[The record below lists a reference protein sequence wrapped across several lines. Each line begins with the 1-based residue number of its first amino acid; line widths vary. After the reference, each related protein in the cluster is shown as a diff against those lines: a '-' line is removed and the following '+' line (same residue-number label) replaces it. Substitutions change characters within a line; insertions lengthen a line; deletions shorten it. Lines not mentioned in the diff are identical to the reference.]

1 MTHAWRGA
9 TAIRTLQRS
18 TPDSHTAAPFGV
30 PGVERAGIP
39 QRRLSMT
46 SIGAGTQGPTATIR
60 CSFCSK
66 LNRIDMERAA
76 DRPRC
81 GECGRPMLLDRP
93 VRIEGDD
100 LESLVADSQVPIL
113 VDFHADW
120 CGPCKV
126 MAPVLDELA
135 ADQVGRV
142 LVVKVDTDAFPAVVA
157 RLGIRGIP
165 TLILYRDGEEVAR
178 QTGAV
183 PRDAI
188 DEMLHAG

>member
-1 MTHAWRGA
+1 
-9 TAIRTLQRS
+9 
-18 TPDSHTAAPFGV
+18 
-30 PGVERAGIP
+30 
-39 QRRLSMT
+39 
-46 SIGAGTQGPTATIR
+46 
-60 CSFCSK
+60 
-66 LNRIDMERAA
+66 
-76 DRPRC
+76 
-81 GECGRPMLLDRP
+81 MLLDRP